1 MKLFSLLFVVLI
13 SMSNCFAQYQPVSH
27 RKILSNEVAVKAAG
41 GYSKSGTTYVLANDI
56 SSETSSIFLGKDVT
70 LDLNGYTIKYADANY
85 QHIPNSGF
93 EEGLK
98 SWDISKAPGAK
109 VVNTADVHVFLGK
122 KIMSLQAGDEITSE
136 YIHLPVANR
145 SYFAMCGITGRYYHD
160 MKKYPDDEMKV
171 SVYVEDEEGNEVIC
185 NIEYGD
191 GFRQSC
197 PVEAKSPR
205 LGGGFVYAH
214 LNHLPTGKYRVRVKA
229 NTDCLV
235 DEIDIRPA
243 MDVGISIIEKT
254 VPLAHYDHVI
264 MESRPPTIPSFFD
277 YTESFEIGKPLSSL
291 PQIEG
296 TGTITIKNGT
306 IESGVAGIQSWGIQ
320 SSAPDVKIILENVKI
335 KTSGISSGAADIPYA
350 QINNCLFDVDV
361 PFLIQRHVGLCSV
374 IIRGE
379 NATEISN
386 SEFNGGQGCLS
397 VKGKRSLVHD
407 NLFINNQTVTN
418 HYSIMGTGDSSKIY
432 NNRFEPKQGSGIYVS
447 RHTEVFNN
455 VFIIE
460 TSPPTCEYGNEE
472 YSVAAIR
479 LGDYNAEPG
488 SSKASVGNRIHDN
501 KITIE
506 AKNYPK
512 PEKYIPMAWGIF
524 YSASGGENFVY
535 NNEITVNKVE
545 PDSKVK
551 TAALYI
557 CGGPKYFGG
566 QFYNNHI
573 TTNVPAAWIAT
584 MYGGASNSKLYDN
597 TIVPLNEASFKTFQI
612 GHLGC
617 NSCVA
622 KNVEFRS
629 NKVEGGKFEIES
641 TDQDHS
647 FSVFWRLSLI
657 VRSENGSPAQN
668 VSVEI
673 LNSYNEVVLKTKSD
687 NDGKLSVELPEYIVE
702 GKNKISLS
710 PYTIVIDDFRKKVTL
725 DQDME
730 IICPAH

>member
-1 MKLFSLLFVVLI
+1 MLLVLI
-13 SMSNCFAQYQPVSH
+13 SMPQCFAQFQQFSH
-27 RKILSNEVAVKAAG
+27 REISRNEVAVKTAG
-41 GYSKSGTTYVLANDI
+41 SYSDPGTIYVLVNDI
-56 SSETSSIFLGKDVT
+56 SSEKSTVFLGKDVT
-70 LDLNGYTIKYADANY
+70 LDLNGYTIKYVDANY
-85 QHIPNSGF
+85 QCIPNSGF

-98 SWDISKAPGAK
+98 NWDISKAPGAK
-109 VVNTADVHVFLGK
+109 VVNTADVHVFLGE

-171 SVYVEDEEGNEVIC
+171 SIYVEDEDGKEIKC
-185 NIEYGD
+185 NTKYGD

-197 PVEAKSPR
+197 PVEARSPR

-214 LNHLPTGKYRVRVKA
+214 LNDLPTGKYRVRIKA
-229 NTDCLV
+229 DTDCLV

-243 MDVGISIIEKT
+243 MDVGVSIIEKT
-254 VPLAHYDHVI
+254 VPLAHYDNVS

-277 YTESFEIGKPLSSL
+277 YTENYEIGKPLSSL
-291 PQIEG
+291 PQIAG
-296 TGTITIKNGT
+296 AGTITIKNGT

-320 SSAPDVKIILENVKI
+320 SSASDVKIILENVKI

-379 NATEISN
+379 NVTEISN

-397 VKGKRSLVHD
+397 VKGKKSLVHD

-447 RHTEVFNN
+447 RHTEFFNN
-455 VFIIE
+455 IFNIE

-535 NNEITVNKVE
+535 NNEITVNKLE

-551 TAALYI
+551 TAAIYI

-566 QFYNNHI
+566 QFYDNHI

-597 TIVPLNEASFKTFQI
+597 TIIPLNGASFKTFQI

-629 NKVEGGKFEIES
+629 NKVEGGDFEIES

-657 VRSENGSPAQN
+657 VRNENGSPAQN

-710 PYTIVIDDFRKKVTL
+710 PYIIVIEDFRKKVTL
-725 DQDME
+725 DQDKE
-730 IICPAH
+730 IICSVH